1 MLTTNEQFELLNY
14 ISGTKRTSRVQRMY
28 NLAYTYLARNVGQ
41 QKEIKDLK
49 QQVFDG
55 KLVIKR
61 MEQS

>member
-1 MLTTNEQFELLNY
+1 MLTTNEQFDLLNY